1 MVEPETSPE
10 DVTPCTCCAD
20 AGSRIARQLAM
31 LQELAEIGMDLARAV
46 RREALAEPKDQAP
59 ARSAADYDLAL
70 SRIARVV
77 GQTLALETWL
87 AADHQAEQEEG
98 RHIVREAARGLQTR
112 LVRAQRRAQ
121 VREIAI
127 EAIDAGIAEDCRL
140 DVLARMDLRLE
151 AYDDETRDDLE
162 RKPIG
167 ALVAEICRA
176 LGVQVDWSLWEQ
188 EEWACHEGETRAPG
202 SPYAYHRVA
211 PPPDSEPA
219 GSESAGP
226 EPAPDLIGAH
236 HPP

>member
-1 MVEPETSPE
+1 MTVAPTTTET
-10 DVTPCTCCAD
+10 VY
-20 AGSRIARQLAM
+20 
-31 LQELAEIGMDLARAV
+31 ELIGENLGPFNTVFPYATASDIKVYLDNGV
-46 RREALAEPKDQAP
+46 GPVLLD
-59 ARSAADYDLAL
+59 SAADYALAL